1 MVQKRESVFP
11 HDASH
16 LYIVS
21 NKKDSYKKGSIR
33 GQKRTNEL
41 LVVAKQTVTALG
53 SRLYI
58 ARVKV
63 TRSRVRKL

>member
-1 MVQKRESVFP
+1 MVQKRDGVLP
-11 HDASH
+11 HDASG

-21 NKKDSYKKGSIR
+21 NKNDSYKKGSIE

-41 LVVAKQTVTALG
+41 LVVAKQTVTAQG

-58 ARVKV
+58 ARV
-63 TRSRVRKL
+63 R

>member
-1 MVQKRESVFP
+1 MVQKRESVLP

-21 NKKDSYKKGSIR
+21 NKKESYKKGSIR

-53 SRLYI
+53 SRL
-58 ARVKV
+58 
-63 TRSRVRKL
+63 